1 MDEKLES
8 ASQAV
13 KLTLDTLKS
22 DPAFAFAFDDAAEP
36 LTTEHGVS
44 LLTLKNQALLSYLH
58 NSVVVLLAQVERA
71 ATSGADD
78 EEDEEETE
86 LQKARNN
93 AIRNTVTQRIV
104 LEKGIKGLESKISY
118 QVEKSIRAYAKSKA
132 AASTKEHSK
141 NDSDDSDSDKDSDK
155 EDDEEEE
162 QDNGDLLLFKP
173 NPKLLL
179 NTNGTKD
186 AKPTSKSRS
195 SKHPKDDNDDE
206 PKKSTEKYQ
215 PPKIAATSLSGPAS
229 GSSSSNKRQHH
240 NRKNALMEDY
250 LESTSIAPV
259 SEPSIGTTI
268 TGGGRGLSTARDRRK
283 EKEIRDYEETNYTRL
298 SSITRKQQEKD
309 KKRRLQRDG
318 GAGGDSFF
326 GEDWGFSSRSNVE
339 SATAKRR
346 KDGSVWE
353 RAKKRRH
360 R

>member
-1 MDEKLES
+1 MDEKLET

-22 DPAFAFAFDDAAEP
+22 DPAFSFAFEDGAEP
-36 LTTEHGVS
+36 LTTVHGVS

-71 ATSGADD
+71 ATSGAD
-78 EEDEEETE
+78 EDEEETE
-86 LQKARNN
+86 LEKARNN

-104 LEKGIKGLESKISY
+104 LEKGIKGLESKIAY

-132 AASTKEHSK
+132 AASTTKEYSNHSK
-141 NDSDDSDSDKDSDK
+141 DDGDDGEDNRASDEDNDN
-155 EDDEEEE
+155 EEEEE
-162 QDNGDLLLFKP
+162 QDDGDLLLFKP
-173 NPKLLL
+173 NPKMLL
-179 NTNGTKD
+179 NGGTKD
-186 AKPTSKSRS
+186 SKAIPASSSKSRS
-195 SKHPKDDNDDE
+195 KHIKEDDE
-206 PKKSTEKYQ
+206 SPKSKEKYQ
-215 PPKIAATSLSGPAS
+215 PPKIAATSLSGP
-229 GSSSSNKRQHH
+229 SSSSKRHH

-250 LESTSIAPV
+250 LESTSVAPV

-283 EKEIRDYEETNYTRL
+283 EKEIKDYEETNYTRL
-298 SSITRKQQEKD
+298 SSITRKQQEKE
-309 KKRRLQRDG
+309 KKRRSQRDG
-318 GAGGDSFF
+318 GTGGDSFF